1 MVLDSM
7 NGYLK
12 AVIGAIIG
20 AATAGGWLV
29 VDLLLPE
36 PIGDHLLFG
45 IMGLAN
51 AAIGWQVGRVLER
64 KRNVDNGN
72 LETSRKGLKTNSN

>member
-1 MVLDSM
+1 M

-36 PIGDHLLFG
+36 PIGDYLLFAL
-45 IMGLAN
+45 MGLAN
-51 AAIGWQVGRVLER
+51 AAIGWQVGRVLEK
-64 KRNVDNGN
+64 KRNAENGN
-72 LETSRKGLKTNSN
+72 LETPRKGLKTNSN